1 METKLINKEPCYGNK
16 VKTMSQIVK
25 AQQIKYVKQRQIT
38 QANKNI
44 LINNAIIKQQN
55 KMIAGK
61 KNSKNKTILSLQTDH
76 SNKIDIRTKNRKLLQ
91 LQQKVRRET
100 YEKLKQFQLLKT
112 QHKQQL
118 TNMEQQK
125 TKINKSQ

>member
-1 METKLINKEPCYGNK
+1 MKTKLINKEPCNGNK
-16 VKTMSQIVK
+16 VKTMNQIVK

-55 KMIAGK
+55 KIIAEK
-61 KNSKNKTILSLQTDH
+61 KYCKNKTILSLQTDH
-76 SNKIDIRTKNRKLLQ
+76 SNKIDIRTKNRNLLQ
-91 LQQKVRRET
+91 LQHKVRRET

-118 TNMEQQK
+118 TNIEQQK

>member
-1 METKLINKEPCYGNK
+1 MKTKLINKEPCNGNK
-16 VKTMSQIVK
+16 VKTMNQIVK

-55 KMIAGK
+55 KIIAEK
-61 KNSKNKTILSLQTDH
+61 KYCKNKTILSLHTDH
-76 SNKIDIRTKNRKLLQ
+76 SNKIDIRTKNRNLLQ
-91 LQQKVRRET
+91 LQHKVRRET

-118 TNMEQQK
+118 TNIEQQK